1 MTLQF
6 DQFEEL
12 SALFKEKSVNGRRI
26 RRHSAVPSLEGT
38 PVQENIKKIFPL
50 VVKYVHRFLILKKTP
65 TKDKVELR
73 RRNPRRNTD
82 RTRRRLLSGSSS
94 ASKEEILDEVS
105 NILKSSDR
113 LDRMMRSDDA
123 ISRILLHIKSDSES
137 DSNESDRRRDVKNV
151 LFSLDFG

>member
-1 MTLQF
+1 MSLQF

-12 SALFKEKSVNGRRI
+12 SALFKEKSVSGRRI

-38 PVQENIKKIFPL
+38 PIQENIKKIWFPL
-50 VVKYVHRFLILKKTP
+50 VTKSVHRFLILNKTP

-151 LFSLDFG
+151 MFSLNF